1 MRTTDKKKQDKLA
14 ESTGAPENDR
24 GGDIVPFDAI
34 KRHNRLSRLLSTR
47 SHLATMAAQQRSHD
61 MDDAQETFM
70 TLCAIESQIREEFPE
85 EYEDSWARWLTT
97 EVADEHPTGV
107 LTPACGICCSVAAYS
122 GINLVPPE
130 AA

>member
-1 MRTTDKKKQDKLA
+1 MRTTDQKKQDKLA
-14 ESTGAPENDR
+14 ESTGAPKNDR
-24 GGDIVPFDAI
+24 GDGIVAFDLV
-34 KRHNRLSRLLSTR
+34 KRRNRLSRLMSTR

-70 TLCAIESQIREEFPE
+70 TLCAIESQIRDEFPE
-85 EYEDSWARWLTT
+85 EYENSFAYWLTT

-107 LTPACGICCSVAAYS
+107 LTPACGICCSIAAYA
-122 GINLVPPE
+122 GVNLVPPE